1 MQLTT
6 EIRLEYVNRFKMLK
20 LHGGWV
26 DRIHHAAQRVLD
38 HRRAYETIEQLTK
51 VPWFVVGLI
60 NEMESGSRLDCHLHN
75 GDPLSKRTVHV
86 PKARPKTGTPPFTW
100 TASAVDAL
108 TYDGVTQN
116 TDWSLSGLLWVLECF
131 NGLGHRKYHTKVP
144 TPYLWSGALDQPP
157 GKYVADGVWDSRA
170 VSDQV
175 GAAVILRELVI
186 RGLVK
191 VKEA

>member
-1 MQLTT
+1 MNITPD
-6 EIRLEYVNRFKMLK
+6 IRLEYLNRFRTLQ
-20 LHGGWV
+20 LHGFWT
-26 DRIHHAAQRVLD
+26 DRIHHAVQRVLD
-38 HRRAYETIEQLTK
+38 NRRTYETIEQLTK

-75 GDPLSKRTVHV
+75 GDSLSRRTVHE
-86 PKARPKTGTPPFTW
+86 PRGRPKTGTPPFTW

-108 TYDGVTQN
+108 TYDELTRW
-116 TDWSLSGLLWVLECF
+116 TDWSLSGLLWKLECF

-157 GKYVADGVWDSRA
+157 GKYVADGVWDARA

-175 GAAVILRELVI
+175 GAAVILKELVT

-191 VKEA
+191 IKEA